1 MLFGSPSVPELVA
14 GLIAIAVGLTFHEFS
29 HAYVA
34 DEMGDRGPRFSGRLT
49 LNPMAHL
56 DPLGALLILI
66 AGFGWAKPV
75 MVNPAALRGG
85 ARSMAFV
92 AFAGPLANVAVAV
105 GFAVVFRV
113 LVAFGVQND
122 FMLQVLGSV
131 VQLNLVLA
139 IFNLLPIPP
148 LDGYN
153 VALAVL
159 PPREAMV
166 VRRYANYGVMVLL
179 GLVLLSYVNSPIN
192 PLGWMFTIASSLTQL
207 LLGL

>member
-34 DEMGDRGPRFSGRLT
+34 DEMGDRGPRFAGRLT

-75 MVNPAALRGG
+75 MVNAAALRGG
-85 ARSMAFV
+85 ARSMALV

-105 GFAVVFRV
+105 AFAVVFRV
-113 LVAFGVQND
+113 LIILGVQND

-192 PLGWMFTIASSLTQL
+192 PLGWMFAIASLLTQL